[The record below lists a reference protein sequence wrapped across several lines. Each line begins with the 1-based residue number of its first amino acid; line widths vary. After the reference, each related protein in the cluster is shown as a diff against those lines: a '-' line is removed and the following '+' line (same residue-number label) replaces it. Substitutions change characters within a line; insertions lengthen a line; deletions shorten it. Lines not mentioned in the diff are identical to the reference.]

1 VDLKSPS
8 TVGHS
13 AGVARL
19 AEAAARAAGLPDA
32 EATLLR
38 RSGLVHDIGRVSVAS
53 TIWEKPGPLTRDEW
67 ERVRLH
73 AYQTE
78 RVLDHSPALSQ
89 LAATAALHHERCD
102 GSGYHRGVG
111 VTALSRGAR
120 LLAAAD
126 AFHAMTEPRPHR
138 PPLEPEAA
146 IVQLRA
152 EARAGCHDGDAA
164 EAIIAAAGGR
174 PRRRPEHVAGL
185 TAREIEVLAL
195 LARGR
200 SVKQIATDLVIAPKT
215 ADSHVQRVYR
225 KISVSTRAAAT
236 VFAMR
241 HDLVDARS
249 SGEHPM

>member
-1 VDLKSPS
+1 M
-8 TVGHS
+8 
-13 AGVARL
+13 
-19 AEAAARAAGLPDA
+19 
-32 EATLLR
+32 
-38 RSGLVHDIGRVSVAS
+38 SVPS

-78 RVLDHSPALSQ
+78 RVLDHSPALVQ
-89 LAATAALHHERCD
+89 LAATATLHHERCD
-102 GSGYHRGVG
+102 GSGYHRGLG
-111 VTALSRGAR
+111 AAGLSRCAR

-138 PPLEPEAA
+138 PALAAEEAVA
-146 IVQLRA
+146 QLRA
-152 EARAGCHDGDAA
+152 EARAGLLDGDAV
-164 EAIIAAAGGR
+164 EAVIAAAGGR
-174 PRRRPEHVAGL
+174 PRRKPERVAGL
-185 TAREIEVLAL
+185 TARELEVLAL

-225 KISVSTRAAAT
+225 KIGVSTRAAAT

-241 HDLVDARS
+241 HDLVDAGS